1 MGIDDPVTRDGYKSD
16 NQYYESLAKQI
27 SNIIAEPISDVGG
40 MMALTDVFCRVNRA
54 RGLEL
59 LSPEDLLN
67 ACRMMDSLNLPLKLY
82 QFDSGVKVLQL
93 QTLDNEYVAN
103 NTAELVSNIV
113 CFRVHIIFINSI
125 CSRLVIKDH

>member
-1 MGIDDPVTRDGYKSD
+1 MA
-16 NQYYESLAKQI
+16 E
-27 SNIIAEPISDVGG
+27 IIADVGG

-67 ACRMMDSLNLPLKLY
+67 ACQIMQTLNLPLKLY

-93 QTLDNEYVAN
+93 QTLDNESVAN
-103 NTAELVSNIV
+103 ATAELVN
-113 CFRVHIIFINSI
+113 HIF
-125 CSRLVIKDH
+125 